1 MLKIETYIEKVEAGI
16 DIKKG
21 IEISR
26 ESKMLSRLASLP
38 TCT

>member
-1 MLKIETYIEKVEAGI
+1 MYTKKVEAGI

-21 IEISR
+21 IEISS
-26 ESKMLSRLASLP
+26 ESKMLSSLASLP